1 MTFLRW
7 HRLGALGVGL
17 LTLACGGDST
27 QPPGPP
33 AEVVKSG
40 GDGQAWYFNNPLPL
54 PYSVTVRDANGRAVR
69 GVPVTWA
76 FYMTGDGTLS
86 PNPSTTNA
94 NGVATTIHTLGAATT
109 NVVKATVTGLS
120 VTFSATGSAPPKD
133 VAVNVGDNVFTPRD
147 TAVQVND
154 SVTWTWSGS
163 NPHSVTFGTGT
174 PTSPTQTTGDYTRT
188 FPTVGRFSYFCK
200 VHATMTGTVTVVN

>member
-1 MTFLRW
+1 MTLLRW

-17 LTLACGGDST
+17 VALACGGDST
-27 QPPGPP
+27 EPPGPP

-69 GVPVTWA
+69 GVLVTWA
-76 FYMTGDGTLS
+76 FTTGDGSLS

-147 TAVQVND
+147 TAV
-154 SVTWTWSGS
+154 
-163 NPHSVTFGTGT
+163 
-174 PTSPTQTTGDYTRT
+174 
-188 FPTVGRFSYFCK
+188 
-200 VHATMTGTVTVVN
+200 